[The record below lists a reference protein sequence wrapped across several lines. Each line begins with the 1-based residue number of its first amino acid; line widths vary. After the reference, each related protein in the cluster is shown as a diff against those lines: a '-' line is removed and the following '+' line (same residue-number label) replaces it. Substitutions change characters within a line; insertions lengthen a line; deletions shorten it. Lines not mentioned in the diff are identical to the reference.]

1 MKKVIIRDQE
11 KEKTLYVSENSNL
24 LAVLREHGYLIN
36 ASCGGNG
43 QCKKCAVTVNGKSE
57 LSCQTI
63 VREDVIV
70 ELKKRAKA
78 SKSLIIDTLTPHN
91 HIAIDLGT
99 TTLAGYLI
107 NPDHQRVIATY
118 SLHNPQMSYG
128 ADIISRIKHCSLGK
142 LSALHQLIVQAINE
156 IIIGLLPKQ
165 KPQSLIISGNTVM
178 LHILMNEDPT
188 LIGRSPY
195 TANFL
200 LSKEFSGDLLGIK
213 AEKVRLLP
221 SISSFIGADIVAG
234 CLVIDILQ
242 EKENVLLLDLGTNG
256 EMIVKAKGKLY
267 GTSTA
272 MGPAFEGANI
282 EMGMG
287 GVDGAI
293 SAVNYE
299 ESLTIET
306 VSGEPEGLCGSGL
319 IDIIAILRNE
329 HLIDETGLLRAN
341 QKSKLASRI
350 TDGKFYL
357 TDRVY
362 LTQKDIREFQL
373 AKSAVVA
380 GIMVLLEKA
389 GITLSSLKRV
399 YLAGS
404 FGFHMNK
411 KSAVTAGLL
420 PEELKD
426 KIIVIGN
433 SSGLGSVMVAND
445 QSLMEICNKIAAAVT
460 VVDLNKEPKFSQYF
474 IKYMHF
480 TF

>member
-1 MKKVIIRDQE
+1 
-11 KEKTLYVSENSNL
+11 
-24 LAVLREHGYLIN
+24 
-36 ASCGGNG
+36 
-43 QCKKCAVTVNGKSE
+43 
-57 LSCQTI
+57 
-63 VREDVIV
+63 
-70 ELKKRAKA
+70 
-78 SKSLIIDTLTPHN
+78 
-91 HIAIDLGT
+91 
-99 TTLAGYLI
+99 
-107 NPDHQRVIATY
+107 
-118 SLHNPQMSYG
+118 
-128 ADIISRIKHCSLGK
+128 
-142 LSALHQLIVQAINE
+142 
-156 IIIGLLPKQ
+156 
-165 KPQSLIISGNTVM
+165 
-178 LHILMNEDPT
+178 
-188 LIGRSPY
+188 
-195 TANFL
+195 
-200 LSKEFSGDLLGIK
+200 
-213 AEKVRLLP
+213 
-221 SISSFIGADIVAG
+221 
-234 CLVIDILQ
+234 
-242 EKENVLLLDLGTNG
+242 
-256 EMIVKAKGKLY
+256 
-267 GTSTA
+267 
-272 MGPAFEGANI
+272 
-282 EMGMG
+282 MG

-341 QKSKLASRI
+341 QKSKLASQI

-389 GITLSSLKRV
+389 GITLSSLKHV

-420 PEELKD
+420 PEELED

-445 QSLMEICNKIAAAVT
+445 QSLMETCNKIAAEVT

-474 IKYMHF
+474 IEYMHF